1 MERCSPKLL
10 MTVDINGEVQPQTA
24 NDCVDINGEV
34 QPQTAN
40 DCVDINGE
48 VQPQTANDCGYK
60 WRGAA
65 PNC

>member
-24 NDCVDINGEV
+24 NDCGYKWRGAA
-34 QPQTAN
+34 PTAN